1 MKVGARNKLLATV
14 TDVRKS
20 SIMCQVKLD
29 ISSGQISSVM
39 TADSATEMNLR
50 EGDKVHVIV
59 KEIHVLLIKDKE
71 AEP

>member
-29 ISSGQISSVM
+29 IPSGQMSSVM

-59 KEIHVLLIKDKE
+59 KEIHVLLVKDKE
-71 AEP
+71 DEP

>member
-14 TDVRKS
+14 TDVRKG

-29 ISSGQISSVM
+29 VPSGQMSSVM

-59 KEIHVLLIKDKE
+59 KAIHVLLVKD
-71 AEP
+71 